1 MRKIFT
7 FLILFCTLPFLSF
20 SQTSKNSPC
29 DTYITAEYIIDPQYH
44 ATPLQHGETKQFTIT
59 FIGGNVYRLAVSSS
73 TENNI
78 HFMIYDQESNMLFSN
93 ADFKYAPYWDFDVTN
108 TLECTIKVS
117 LVSPQTIEDFATIC
131 IGFKQ

>member
-1 MRKIFT
+1 MRKIYT
-7 FLILFCTLPFLSF
+7 FFILCYIVPLLSF
-20 SQTSKNSPC
+20 SQTSNNSPC
-29 DTYITAEYIIDPQYH
+29 ETYITAEYIIDPQYH
-44 ATPLQHGETKQFTIT
+44 ATPLKDGETKQFTIT

-78 HFMIYDQESNMLFSN
+78 HFMIYDQENNILFSN

-108 TLECTIKVS
+108 TLECIIKVS
-117 LVSPQTIEDFATIC
+117 LVSSQIHEDFATIC